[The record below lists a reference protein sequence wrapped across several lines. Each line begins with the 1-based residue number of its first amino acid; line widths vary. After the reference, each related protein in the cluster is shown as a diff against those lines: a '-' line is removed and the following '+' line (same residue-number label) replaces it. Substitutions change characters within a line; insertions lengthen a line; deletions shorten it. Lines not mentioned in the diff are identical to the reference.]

1 MEIVNGSFPQYAVNK
16 IEQAVLDNYRITGE
30 RRTIIKLGSAEERET
45 FRQECKKLD
54 SNFKVTQ
61 EATLVFTVYFL
72 G

>member
-30 RRTIIKLGSAEERET
+30 RRTIIKLGSAEEREA